1 MPSNFLSRQKTRW
14 KVYQRLGRR
23 IKSFQIGQIGQKNLT
38 NMMGLLDCLW
48 AHLDHLEKDNE
59 GVIDLNMLL
68 ELVE

>member
-1 MPSNFLSRQKTRW
+1 MESLSEAGKKDKIFSDR
-14 KVYQRLGRR
+14 
-23 IKSFQIGQIGQKNLT
+23 SGQKNLT